1 MCKYRIKGYNKIYHL
16 RNKKNENELRG
27 KWEMGEGETELEKRE
42 ETKKPVFQH
51 STNILDH
58 GTLFSNSTINTF
70 KIPAFLRTEFGK
82 TGVKYRKNIGDISF

>member
-1 MCKYRIKGYNKIYHL
+1 
-16 RNKKNENELRG
+16 
-27 KWEMGEGETELEKRE
+27 MGNGGGGDRARKEGGN
-42 ETKKPVFQH
+42 KKPVFQH